1 MRVVCADLQS
11 DGDPERDQGFE
22 EKGQQSRETRD
33 CGTIELSEKGD
44 KGPGFTSATET
55 SDDGWSRKQ
64 YGGEE
69 QQLGTF
75 WGFANRGE
83 E

>member
-1 MRVVCADLQS
+1 MRVVSANLQS
-11 DGDPERDQGFE
+11 DGDPERDQRFE

-44 KGPGFTSATET
+44 KGSSLTTATKT

-64 YGGEE
+64 YRREE
-69 QQLGTF
+69 
-75 WGFANRGE
+75 
-83 E
+83 

>member
-1 MRVVCADLQS
+1 MVSANLQS

-44 KGPGFTSATET
+44 KGSCLTSATET
-55 SDDGWSRKQ
+55 SDDGWTRKQ
-64 YGGEE
+64 YRREE